1 MQEFKI
7 EDLMYGLPI
16 VDMPKPGPGEGIT
29 QYLDENYQVVKT
41 EIEVTSPNGMSYD
54 FGELQKGEL
63 DAIEIDYNN
72 AIDDRITPEMMLRTT
87 TAISPLKSTAST
99 DLNNLV
105 PFVLIGFGIYLLL
118 KD

>member
-1 MQEFKI
+1 MPELKL
-7 EDLMYGLPI
+7 EDLMYGQPI
-16 VDMPKPGPGEGIT
+16 VSIETKPEPGEGIT
-29 QYLDENYQVVKT
+29 EYLDENYQVVKT
-41 EIEVTSPNGMSYD
+41 ETEVTSPNGMSYD
-54 FGELQKGEL
+54 FGDLQKV

-72 AIDDRITPEMMLRTT
+72 PIDDRITPEMMLRTT